1 MNSTVS
7 QSSVYLVQDGEGGLG
22 VPVGGVGHPATR
34 LEKNDL
40 KHSWLHESNGK
51 KSCSKKLSKEVM
63 MFMFNVKLS

>member
-1 MNSTVS
+1 M
-7 QSSVYLVQDGEGGLG
+7 YLVQDGEGGLG